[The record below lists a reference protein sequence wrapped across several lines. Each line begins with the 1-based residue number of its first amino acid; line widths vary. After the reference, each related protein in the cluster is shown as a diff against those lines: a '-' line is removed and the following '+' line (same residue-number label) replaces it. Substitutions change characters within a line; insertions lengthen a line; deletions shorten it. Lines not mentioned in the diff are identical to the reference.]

1 MLCRDCKHLKM
12 KKVGYVSFVHFCGH
26 KKNLG
31 IWPEKKKPH
40 PKCPLKNK
48 NQRSN
53 EIMTNRPNTT
63 RVVTGEVRL
72 SYVNLLKPRENQFGG
87 DPRYSVTILVPK
99 TDVATK
105 QRIDA
110 AIAAAKELGKA
121 KWNGVIPPVV
131 AVPLHDG
138 DGVKPNDGMPYG
150 EECKGHWV
158 INASSSVDQ
167 PPKIVDINLNPIID
181 PTEVYSGMYA
191 RIAINFGAYAAQ
203 GKKGIGCYL
212 STNVQKTRDG
222 EPLGAAAPAAA
233 DDFGG
238 GAPQQQPPYGQQPGY
253 GQAPQNPYQQQ
264 VPYGQQPVNPY
275 QQPQVTMP
283 SGMQPQP
290 GYGQAP
296 QQGYGQAPQ
305 QPQQQFDPITGQP
318 LNGGVY
324 GI

>member
-1 MLCRDCKHLKM
+1 
-12 KKVGYVSFVHFCGH
+12 
-26 KKNLG
+26 
-31 IWPEKKKPH
+31 
-40 PKCPLKNK
+40 
-48 NQRSN
+48 
-53 EIMTNRPNTT
+53 MTNQPNTT

-105 QRIDA
+105 QRIDV
-110 AIAAAKELGKA
+110 AIEAAKQLGKA
-121 KWNGVIPPVV
+121 KWNGVIPPMV
-131 AVPLHDG
+131 AVPVHDG

-167 PPKIVDINLNPIID
+167 PPKIVDLNLNPIID
-181 PTEVYSGMYA
+181 PTEVYSGMFA
-191 RIAINFGAYAAQ
+191 RIAVNFGAYAAQ

-222 EPLGAAAPAAA
+222 EPLGSAAPAAA

-238 GAPQQQPPYGQQPGY
+238 QPFGQPQPQNPYGQQPMYTQPQQGY
-253 GQAPQNPYQQQ
+253 GQAPYQQQ
-264 VPYGQQPVNPY
+264 PNVNAQMPYG
-275 QQPQVTMP
+275 
-283 SGMQPQP
+283 MQ
-290 GYGQAP
+290 G

-305 QPQQQFDPITGQP
+305 QPAQQQQQPQLDPITGMP
-318 LNGGVY
+318 INGGVY